1 MSYQNI
7 AKAKAIEKNNRQ
19 RLLKIN
25 PQLDDKS
32 GIYFLTRVDENDIE
46 EFDLHDLLELYGCR
60 VVVQKEFEE

>member
-46 EFDLHDLLELYGCR
+46 KFDLHDLLELYGCR